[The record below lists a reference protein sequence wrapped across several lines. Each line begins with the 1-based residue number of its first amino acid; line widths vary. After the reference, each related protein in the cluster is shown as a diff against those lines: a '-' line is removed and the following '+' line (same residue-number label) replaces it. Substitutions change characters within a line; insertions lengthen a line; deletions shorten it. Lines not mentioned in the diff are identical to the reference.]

1 MTAQENIAAA
11 EDAAAEDANAVFGES
26 SFTPT
31 EIVGNDALA
40 SKEAIAISNG
50 SLQADA
56 DKQEHN
62 RHQTFRNHINRA
74 TLIVFWSVVT
84 CLVVSIFIFTF
95 HMITPESWHFLSED
109 QIGTLKTLLS
119 GAILSSAMSGYVTN
133 RMKG

>member
-1 MTAQENIAAA
+1 MTAQDNITAS
-11 EDAAAEDANAVFGES
+11 EDAAAAEADAVFGES
-26 SFTPT
+26 SFTPND
-31 EIVGNDALA
+31 IVGNDALA

-74 TLIVFWSVVT
+74 TLIVFWSVMA
-84 CLVVSIFIFTF
+84 CLIVSIFIFTF
-95 HMITPESWHFLSED
+95 HMITPESWHFLNDD
-109 QIGTLKTLLS
+109 QIGTLKTLLG

>member
-1 MTAQENIAAA
+1 MSDQDNITGGEETAAA
-11 EDAAAEDANAVFGES
+11 EADAVFGGS
-26 SFTPT
+26 SFTPN
-31 EIVGNDALA
+31 EIVGNDTLA
-40 SKEAIAISNG
+40 NKEAIAISNG

-74 TLIVFWSVVT
+74 TLIVFWSVVG

-95 HMITPESWHFLSED
+95 HMITPDSWHFLSED
-109 QIGTLKTLLS
+109 QIGTLKTLLG